1 MEDMTVVG
9 HEFCG
14 EEVVSEDIEGSDIG
28 MYWVDSED
36 DSEGSSSEGAA
47 TTEGTKLE
55 STIQKLRGRVV
66 NCH

>member
-1 MEDMTVVG
+1 MEDMTGVG

-28 MYWVDSED
+28 MDWV
-36 DSEGSSSEGAA
+36 DSEGSSSEGAP